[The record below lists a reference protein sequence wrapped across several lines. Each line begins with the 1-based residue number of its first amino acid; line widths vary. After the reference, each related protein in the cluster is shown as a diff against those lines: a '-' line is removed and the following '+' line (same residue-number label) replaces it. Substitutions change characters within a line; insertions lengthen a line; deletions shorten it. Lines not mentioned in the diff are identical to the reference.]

1 MMFRIDFLADFLMNK
16 FKTALCNMIFFAFL
30 AGAIMGIL
38 YIPYKHYFVYKWAVH
53 KAKDETNIHT
63 AQLCRASKYKN
74 RQGYLVRIQENK
86 YFIEDIIIPF
96 YIENKFPFHNKEK
109 LFFDKLKSDINVC
122 IEVKYVFMYENIVLR
137 TKKIFIYDFV

>member
-1 MMFRIDFLADFLMNK
+1 MNK

-53 KAKDETNIHT
+53 KAKDKTNIHT
-63 AQLCRASKYKN
+63 AQLCRASKYEN

-86 YFIEDIIIPF
+86 YFIEDIIIEDIIIPF

-122 IEVKYVFMYENIVLR
+122 IEVKYVFMYKNIVLR

>member
-53 KAKDETNIHT
+53 KAKDKTNIHT
-63 AQLCRASKYKN
+63 AQLCRASKYEN
-74 RQGYLVRIQENK
+74 RQGYLVRIQADK

-122 IEVKYVFMYENIVLR
+122 IEVKYVFMYKNIVLR